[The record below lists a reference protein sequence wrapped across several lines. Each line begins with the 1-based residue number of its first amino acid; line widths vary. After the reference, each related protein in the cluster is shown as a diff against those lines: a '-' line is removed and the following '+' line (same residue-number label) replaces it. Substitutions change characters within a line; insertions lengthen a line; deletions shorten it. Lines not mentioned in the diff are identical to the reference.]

1 MAVQTQASTKKELRV
16 VALSAS
22 AGMLAPL
29 VFVSIIVLRKV
40 ERRFNFQARQWGKR
54 MRNEIARWS

>member
-1 MAVQTQASTKKELRV
+1 MAVETQASTKKELRV

>member
-1 MAVQTQASTKKELRV
+1 MEKPGSPPDGLRV
-16 VALSAS
+16 VVLSGF

-29 VFVSIIVLRKV
+29 VFVSIIVLRKA

-54 MRNEIARWS
+54 LRHEIARWS